1 MSKRSLSCLVFLPWV
16 CILAAALLAGLSLLL
31 PFPELRELRSG
42 PWSLRVEDRRGGLL
56 QVLPVNDEGLR
67 REYLPL
73 DALPPYLLAI
83 FIAGEDGRFFLHPGV
98 DPAAAVRAAVS
109 NLRAG
114 GVVSGAS
121 TVTMQLAGRAAPGG
135 PGLGGKLREAWNALR
150 VEARM
155 SKGEIL
161 ELWLN
166 TLPMGSNVEGVAS
179 AAREYFSRNI
189 QSLSPEESALLAL
202 IPRNPRRYDP
212 RHGGS
217 IEAAVNLLHRAG
229 IVTDRKKLGAVT
241 ERSAG
246 IGKIE
251 PWPFRAPHFVRYVD
265 GLPGINSKE
274 VFVSSLD
281 PEVQEILQGEI
292 SARVESAGENR
303 ISNGAGLA
311 LSVETGEVL
320 AWVGSADFFDTESQ
334 GQIDGVRI
342 RRQPGST
349 IKPFLYALALEKGM
363 TPATLLP
370 DIPSAFGSEAVYLP
384 ENFSNTCHGPVRLR
398 VALASSLNIPA
409 VHTVVRTGVAD
420 FTDWLLALGFDSLE
434 DQRDSLGA
442 GIALG
447 NAELSL
453 LELLTAF
460 SVFQRDGLFLSSS
473 VERALPGSFPRRVM
487 SRETAF
493 LIRDILS
500 SESGRITGFGT
511 GSILNTP
518 YPAMFKTGTS
528 NQFNNIW
535 ALGATG
541 KVALGIWMGNFSG
554 ETVIGRPG
562 SSIPAAAAVAV
573 LDALQEKPAYRVSE
587 EAYPPPEGITRVK
600 ICPVTGERAGPHCP
614 GSLEEYFR
622 TGTEPGPCS
631 AHREDGIYMPS
642 MYRSWG
648 DERGLPWKYRMDESL
663 RILSP
668 ADGAVFYLDSTLPRE
683 SQVLSIEAEGQG
695 DLLISVNGTLQARG
709 RDFVSLRFPLSP
721 GSHRISLEGA
731 ESRIESSFSVR

>member
-1 MSKRSLSCLVFLPWV
+1 MSKRSLSGLLFLPWV

-73 DALPPYLLAI
+73 DALPQYLLAI
-83 FIAGEDGRFFLHPGV
+83 FIAGEDDRFFLHPGV

-121 TVTMQLAGRAAPGG
+121 TITMQLAGRAAPEG

-150 VEARM
+150 IEARL

-212 RHGGS
+212 RQGGS

-229 IVTDRKKLGAVT
+229 IVTDRKKLRAVT
-241 ERSAG
+241 ERGAA
-246 IGKIE
+246 IGKTE

-274 VFVSSLD
+274 AFVSSLD

-292 SARVESAGENR
+292 SARVDSAGENR

-311 LSVETGEVL
+311 ISVETGEVL

-384 ENFSNTCHGPVRLR
+384 ENFSNTFHGPVRLR

-420 FTDWLLALGFDSLE
+420 FADWLLALGFDSLE

-447 NAELSL
+447 NAEISL
-453 LELLTAF
+453 LELLSAF

-473 VERALPGSFPRRVM
+473 VERELPGSSPRRVM

-500 SESGRITGFGT
+500 SESGRITGFGS
-511 GSILNTP
+511 GSILNTS

-535 ALGATG
+535 ALGATE

-573 LDALQEKPAYRVSE
+573 LTALQENPVYRVTE
-587 EAYPPPEGITRVK
+587 EPGSPPAGIVLVR
-600 ICPVTGERAGPHCP
+600 ICPLTGERAGPHCP

-622 TGTEPGPCS
+622 TGTEPDTCG

-642 MYRSWG
+642 LYRSWG
-648 DERGLPWKYRMDESL
+648 DERGLPWKYRMDQAL

-668 ADGAVFYLDSTLPRE
+668 ADGAVFYLDPTLPGK

-695 DLLISVNGTLQARG
+695 ELLLSINGSLQARG

-721 GSHRISLEGA
+721 GTHRIGLEGA
-731 ESRIESSFSVR
+731 DRRIESSFTVR

>member
-1 MSKRSLSCLVFLPWV
+1 
-16 CILAAALLAGLSLLL
+16 
-31 PFPELRELRSG
+31 
-42 PWSLRVEDRRGGLL
+42 VEDRKGGLL
-56 QVLPVNDEGLR
+56 QVLPVNEEGLR
-67 REYLPL
+67 REYLPI
-73 DALPPYLLAI
+73 DKLPAYLTAI
-83 FIAGEDGRFFLHPGV
+83 FIAGEDHRFFLHPGV
-98 DPAAAVRAAVS
+98 DSAAAVRAAVS

-114 GVVSGAS
+114 RIVSGAS
-121 TVTMQLAGRAAPGG
+121 TITMQLAGRAAPGG
-135 PGLGGKLREAWNALR
+135 AGLGGKLREAWNALR
-150 VEARM
+150 IEARM

-179 AAREYFSRNI
+179 ASREYFFRDI

-202 IPRNPRRYDP
+202 LPRSPRRYDP
-212 RHGGS
+212 RQGGS
-217 IEAAVNLLHRAG
+217 IDSAMNLLQRAG
-229 IVTDRKKLGAVT
+229 IRPDHEKLSAVS

-246 IGKIE
+246 IGQKK
-251 PWPFRAPHFVRYVD
+251 PWPFRAPHFVRYIA
-265 GLPGINSKE
+265 GLSGINGKE

-281 PEVQEILQGEI
+281 PEVQKILQGEI

-311 LSVETGEVL
+311 VSVETGEIL
-320 AWVGSADFFDTESQ
+320 AWVGSADFFDTERQ

-349 IKPFLYALALEKGM
+349 IKPFLYALALERGM

-370 DIPSAFGSEAVYLP
+370 DIPSAFGREAVYLP
-384 ENFSNTCHGPVRLR
+384 GNFSNTFHGPVRLR

-409 VHTVVRTGVAD
+409 VHTVVRTGVAE

-434 DQRDSLGA
+434 NQRDSLGA

-447 NAELSL
+447 NAEISL
-453 LELLTAF
+453 LELLSAF
-460 SVFQRDGLFLSSS
+460 SVFQRDGFFLSAS
-473 VERALPGSFPRRVM
+473 VDRDSTKSTPRRVI
-487 SRETAF
+487 SEETAF

-500 SESGRITGFGT
+500 SESGRVTGFGT

-535 ALGATG
+535 ALGATE

-573 LDALQEKPAYRVSE
+573 LTALQDYPAYRVSE
-587 EAYPPPEGITRVK
+587 IPSPSPGEISRVR
-600 ICPVTGERAGPHCP
+600 ICPLTGERAGPHCP

-622 TGTEPGPCS
+622 TGTEPDTCG

-648 DERGLPWKYRMDESL
+648 DERGLPWKYLMEEAL

-668 ADGAVFYLDSTLPRE
+668 ADGAVFYLDPTLSAK
-683 SQVLSIEAEGQG
+683 SQTLSIQAEGQG
-695 DLLISVNGTLQARG
+695 DLLLSVNSILHARG
-709 RDFVSLRFPLSP
+709 RDFVSLRFPLSR
-721 GSHRISLEGA
+721 GTHRISLEGTDR
-731 ESRIESSFSVR
+731 RIESSFTVR